1 MSRPRSAAPAGPGGQ
16 SLVVVALSLLLVTS
30 LTSATWFFRFTPIT
44 GSVLAGGRQ
53 STYYVIEPD
62 PNVKPPA
69 PEKSAVL
76 AWEGELM
83 PCAIGLD
90 VVGDWGVAI
99 GLELLDVCYV
109 GSAFGSSVTWVGPF
123 RPAFYF
129 VKGIG
134 PGYENEGP
142 VFTLSGRAGIGLSEP
157 LIGGRLNG
165 TACYETGSEWLKYGV
180 MLSCDGIWASMPPDL
195 AQSTY
200 SRIGKQ
206 TFVLGLGA
214 FVRAGGWRRIR

>member
-1 MSRPRSAAPAGPGGQ
+1 MNPA
-16 SLVVVALSLLLVTS
+16 
-30 LTSATWFFRFTPIT
+30 SATWFFRFTPIT
-44 GSVLAGGRQ
+44 GSVLAVGRQ
-53 STYYVIEPD
+53 STYYIIESD
-62 PNVKPPA
+62 TSWKPPA

-76 AWEGELM
+76 AWGGELM

-90 VVGDWGVAI
+90 VVGDWGLAV

-109 GSAFGSSVTWVGPF
+109 GSAFGAPVTWAGPLH
-123 RPAFYF
+123 PAFYF
-129 VKGIG
+129 VKGFG

-142 VFTLSGRAGIGLSEP
+142 VFTLSGRAGVGLSEP
-157 LIGGRLNG
+157 LIGGRLNV
-165 TACYETGSEWLKYGV
+165 TACYETGSEWLKYGL
-180 MLSCDGIWASMPPDL
+180 MLSGDGIWASMPPDL
-195 AQSTY
+195 AQSAY